1 MKSFLPN
8 FHAVIFGA
16 GGGIGAA
23 MASRLTELPSCTHL
37 TLMGRNI
44 SKIEEN
50 VNAIGDTDI
59 QMLQADIC
67 DEDSIASVATQ
78 LGEHINDDTPFQLFV
93 NASGILHDEE
103 NDLQPERSIRHLS
116 NEAFQKVFAINS
128 FGPALLI
135 KHFLPFMPRDQRS
148 VFASLSARVGS
159 ISDNKIGGWYAYRA
173 SKAAHNMLIKTAS
186 LEARMKYKQAVIV
199 GLHPGTVATN
209 LSAPFRGNV
218 SPEKLF
224 SPSKS
229 ADYLLD
235 VMDNLTPAQ
244 SGAVFAWDGQEIPA

>member
-8 FHAVIFGA
+8 FHAVVFGA

-23 MASRLTELPSCTHL
+23 MASQLVATPNCSRL

-44 SKIEEN
+44 SKIQEN
-50 VNAIGDTDI
+50 VNTNGDTDI
-59 QMLQADIC
+59 QLLQA
-67 DEDSIASVATQ
+67 
-78 LGEHINDDTPFQLFV
+78 
-93 NASGILHDEE
+93 
-103 NDLQPERSIRHLS
+103 
-116 NEAFQKVFAINS
+116 EAFQKVFAINS

-135 KHFLPFMPRDQRS
+135 MHFLPFSPRHQRS
-148 VFASLSARVGS
+148 VFGSLSARVGS
-159 ISDNKIGGWYAYRA
+159 ISDNKSGGWYAYRA

-224 SPSKS
+224 TPSQS
-229 ADYLLD
+229 ADYLLG
-235 VMDNLTPAQ
+235 VMDNLTIEQ
-244 SGAVFAWDGQEIPA
+244 SGSVFAWDGQEIPA

>member
-8 FHAVIFGA
+8 FHAVVFGA

-23 MASRLTELPSCTHL
+23 MASRLADSPNCSRL

-44 SKIEEN
+44 SKIQEN
-50 VNAIGDTDI
+50 VNANSTTDI

-67 DEDSIASVATQ
+67 DEESIAHVAAQ
-78 LGEHINDDTPFQLFV
+78 VGEHINDGAPLQLFV

-103 NDLQPERSIRHLS
+103 NSLQPERSIRHLS

-148 VFASLSARVGS
+148 VFGSLSARVGS

-186 LEARMKYKQAVIV
+186 LEARMKYNQAVIV

-224 SPSKS
+224 TPSQS
-229 ADYLLD
+229 ADYLLG
-235 VMDNLTPAQ
+235 VMDNLTIEQ
-244 SGAVFAWDGQEIPA
+244 SGSVFAWDGQEIPA

>member
-23 MASRLTELPSCTHL
+23 MASRLTEAPNCSRL
-37 TLMGRNI
+37 TLIGRNI

-50 VNAIGDTDI
+50 VNASGDADI
-59 QMLQADIC
+59 KMLQADIC
-67 DEDSIASVATQ
+67 DENSIADVAAQ
-78 LGEHINDDTPFQLFV
+78 LGEHINADAPVQLFI
-93 NASGILHDEE
+93 NACGILHDEE
-103 NDLQPERSIRHLS
+103 NGLQPERSIRHLS
-116 NEAFQKVFAINS
+116 NESFQKVFAINS

-135 KHFLPFMPRDQRS
+135 KHFLPLMPHDQRS

-224 SPSKS
+224 SPSQS
-229 ADYLLD
+229 ANYLLD
-235 VMDNLTPAQ
+235 VMDNLTIAQ
-244 SGAVFAWDGQEIPA
+244 SGSVFAWDGKEIPS

>member
-78 LGEHINDDTPFQLFV
+78 LGEHINDDA
-93 NASGILHDEE
+93 N
-103 NDLQPERSIRHLS
+103 
-116 NEAFQKVFAINS
+116 
-128 FGPALLI
+128 
-135 KHFLPFMPRDQRS
+135 FLTIF
-148 VFASLSARVGS
+148 
-159 ISDNKIGGWYAYRA
+159 
-173 SKAAHNMLIKTAS
+173 
-186 LEARMKYKQAVIV
+186 
-199 GLHPGTVATN
+199 
-209 LSAPFRGNV
+209 
-218 SPEKLF
+218 
-224 SPSKS
+224 
-229 ADYLLD
+229 
-235 VMDNLTPAQ
+235 
-244 SGAVFAWDGQEIPA
+244 

>member
-8 FHAVIFGA
+8 FHAVVFGA

-23 MASRLTELPSCTHL
+23 MASQLVATSNCSRL

-44 SKIEEN
+44 SKIQEN
-50 VNAIGDTDI
+50 VNTNGDTEI
-59 QMLQADIC
+59 QLLHADIC
-67 DEDSIASVATQ
+67 DEKSIAHVAAQ
-78 LGEHINDDTPFQLFV
+78 FGEYINNEAPLQLFV

-103 NDLQPERSIRHLS
+103 NSLQPERSIRHLS
-116 NEAFQKVFAINS
+116 NQAFQKVFAINS

-148 VFASLSARVGS
+148 VFGSLSARVGS

-186 LEARMKYKQAVIV
+186 LEARMKYKHAVIV
-199 GLHPGTVATN
+199 GLHPGTVATK

-224 SPSKS
+224 TPSQS
-229 ADYLLD
+229 ADYLLG
-235 VMDNLTPAQ
+235 VMDNLTIEQ
-244 SGAVFAWDGQEIPA
+244 SGSVFAWDGQEVPA